1 MSSLLLSLVPL
12 LFFLPPPPFPFLLS
26 SSILFVSHHYTP
38 LLLQF
43 QVISR
48 PYSIGYSILEIALTM
63 NLSAA
68 SMINKA
74 GATVVATSQ
83 SVAFAVMNQGGNLNS
98 LFQASLVDGTS
109 SNVWPISGFTYFIIR
124 NNHHIAPGN
133 CPRRSAAMEY
143 LYNFYNS
150 PTVEIAAQTLGF
162 AALPQFIASIILQ
175 QLVDHAMCDD
185 GTYALAKHRTSPS
198 PLLGASVFK
207 STIVEYISAYTAVDS
222 TAVWQSSYSDNSAS
236 LYEKY
241 ARNPAAVSGVFTMFS
256 SREEKLRRY
265 NSTNILTTS
274 FAHVAVVPLYH
285 LNAFTSTANSRALRM
300 TTEII
305 GGILSGKISMWNDS
319 AIQAANAG
327 LNAVLPY
334 QPIIVVIRPQISDTN
349 SLLIRYLT
357 EQSPT
362 FRAALNVSGTTSLHQ
377 FNTTSLIP
385 PNRILYAETND
396 IVDSLVT
403 TFDGSFGYYLK
414 NKSPIA
420 GIASFC
426 RDTTCSTGIVDPA
439 VVSSINVCE
448 LDSNTVV
455 NPRANLYT
463 YDLMSSSAVGCYPI
477 TGTVDYSLLATTDN
491 TCSHT
496 NLSSNSVLKDRIR
509 FGSWLFSTEVV
520 VQPLAAS
527 SIGAT
532 PTLLRQQT
540 FEQICQVT
548 CNGVMYGYEYCGYRD
563 CSYAAGDYRQV
574 ESSCD
579 PSTEERTVTYQL
591 IGGSNATCIHN
602 PNTIPPPFILVGCY
616 DVLAHYK
623 YGKLVSSLSIIG
635 MTICASVLFFVLYY
649 RAEKVIKKS
658 QPIFIY
664 IFIVGAFLMNL
675 SILVLVG
682 PNDDN
687 LCLLRPWTV
696 DISTTIMFAPL
707 LMKLHRIDMLFRLS
721 KRLKKVRIPDYM
733 VR

>member
-1 MSSLLLSLVPL
+1 
-12 LFFLPPPPFPFLLS
+12 
-26 SSILFVSHHYTP
+26 
-38 LLLQF
+38 
-43 QVISR
+43 
-48 PYSIGYSILEIALTM
+48 M

-74 GATVVATSQ
+74 GATVVASAQ
-83 SVAFAVMNQGGNLNS
+83 SVAFAVMNQGGNLNT

-109 SNVWPISGFTYFIIR
+109 SNVWPISGFTYFILR
-124 NNHHIAPGN
+124 NNHHIDPGN

-150 PTVEIAAQTLGF
+150 PTVEIAARALGF
-162 AALPQFIASIILQ
+162 AALPQFIASIIVQ
-175 QLVDHAMCDD
+175 QLIDHAMCDD
-185 GTYALAKHRTSPS
+185 GTYALAKYRTTPS

-236 LYEKY
+236 LYDKY
-241 ARNPAAVSGVFTMFS
+241 VHNPAAVSGVFTMFA
-256 SREEKLRRY
+256 SRAEKLRRY
-265 NSTNILTTS
+265 NRTDILTTS

-285 LNAFTSTANSRALRM
+285 LNAFTNTANNRALRM
-300 TTEII
+300 TSEII
-305 GGILSGKISMWNDS
+305 GGILCGKISMWNDT

-327 LNAVLPY
+327 SNAVLPN

-362 FRAALNVSGTTSLHQ
+362 FRASLNVSRSNLLHQ
-377 FNTTSLIP
+377 FNITSRIPSNRLI
-385 PNRILYAETND
+385 YANTND
-396 IVDSLVT
+396 LVDSFVT
-403 TFDGSFGYYLK
+403 TFDGSFGYYLQ
-414 NKSPIA
+414 NKAPTAS
-420 GIASFC
+420 IASFC
-426 RDTTCSTGIVDPA
+426 KDPTCSTGIVDPS

-455 NPRANLYT
+455 NPTVNLFT
-463 YDLMSSSAVGCYPI
+463 YDLMHSAASGCYPI
-477 TGTVDYSLLATTDN
+477 TGTVDYSLLATTDS

-496 NLSSNSVLKDRIR
+496 NSTTSTVLKDRIK

-532 PTLLRQQT
+532 PSSLRQQT
-540 FEQICQVT
+540 FQQICEIT
-548 CNGVMYGYEYCGYRD
+548 CNNVMYGYKYCGYRD
-563 CSYAAGDYRQV
+563 CSFAAGDYRQV

-579 PSTEERTVTYQL
+579 PSTEERTVTYEL
-591 IGGSNATCIHN
+591 IGGANATCIQN
-602 PNTIPPPFILVGCY
+602 PNTIPPSFILVGCY
-616 DVLAHYK
+616 DVLADYK
-623 YGKLVSSLSIIG
+623 YGKLVSSLAIIG
-635 MTICASVLFFVLYY
+635 MTTCAAVLLFVLYY

-675 SILVLVG
+675 SILVLIG
-682 PNDDN
+682 PNNDE
-687 LCLLRPWTV
+687 LCLLRPWAV

-721 KRLKKVRIPDYM
+721 KKLKKARIPDYM
-733 VR
+733 VSL

>member
-1 MSSLLLSLVPL
+1 
-12 LFFLPPPPFPFLLS
+12 
-26 SSILFVSHHYTP
+26 
-38 LLLQF
+38 
-43 QVISR
+43 
-48 PYSIGYSILEIALTM
+48 M

-68 SMINKA
+68 SMKNKA
-74 GATVVATSQ
+74 GATVVASSQ

-109 SNVWPISGFTYFIIR
+109 SNAWPISGFTYFIIR
-124 NNHHIAPGN
+124 NKHHIAPGN

-143 LYNFYNS
+143 LYDFYSS
-150 PTVEIAAQTLGF
+150 PTVAIAARALGF
-162 AALPQFIASIILQ
+162 AALPQFIADIIVK

-185 GTYALAKHRTSPS
+185 GTYALAKYRTTPS

-207 STIVEYISAYTAVDS
+207 STVMEYISAYTAVDPS
-222 TAVWQSSYSDNSAS
+222 AVWQSSYSDDSAS

-241 ARNPAAVSGVFTMFS
+241 VQNPAAVSGVFTMFP
-256 SREEKLRRY
+256 SRAEKLRRY
-265 NSTNILTTS
+265 NRTDILTTS

-285 LNAFTSTANSRALRM
+285 LNAFTSTATNRALRM

-319 AIQAANAG
+319 LIQAANAG

-349 SLLIRYLT
+349 SILIRYLT

-362 FRAALNVSGTTSLHQ
+362 FRAALIASGTTSLHQ
-377 FNTTSLIP
+377 FNMTSLIP
-385 PNRILYAETND
+385 SNRLLYADSND
-396 IVDSLVT
+396 RVDSFVT
-403 TFDGSFGYYLK
+403 AFDGSFGYYLK

-426 RDTTCSTGIVDPA
+426 RDPTCSTGIVDPSL
-439 VVSSINVCE
+439 VSSINVCE
-448 LDSNTVV
+448 LDSSTVV
-455 NPRANLYT
+455 NPRTTLYT
-463 YDLMSSSAVGCYPI
+463 YDLMLSAAAGCYPI
-477 TGTVDYSLLATTDN
+477 LGTVDYSLLATTDS
-491 TCSHT
+491 TCRHSNST
-496 NLSSNSVLKDRIR
+496 TNSVLKDRIR

-532 PTLLRQQT
+532 PALLRQKT
-540 FEQICQVT
+540 FNQICQVT
-548 CNGVMYGYEYCGYRD
+548 CNDVMYGYKYCGYRD
-563 CSYAAGDYRQV
+563 CSFAAGDYRQV

-579 PSTEERTVTYQL
+579 PSTEERTVTYEL
-591 IGGSNATCIHN
+591 IKGANATCIQN
-602 PNTIPPPFILVGCY
+602 PDTIPPSFIRVGCY
-616 DVLAHYK
+616 DVLSHYK
-623 YGKLVSSLSIIG
+623 YGKLVSSLAIIG
-635 MTICASVLFFVLYY
+635 MTTCAVVLLFVLYY

-682 PNDDN
+682 PNDDL

-721 KRLKKVRIPDYM
+721 KKLKKVRIPDYM
-733 VR
+733 VRQESVRWMHNGIEND